1 MKDLKMNNKDVYF
14 PHNYRAR
21 FNRKIMRLKSELGAE
36 GYGIY
41 FMLLEILRSETNLSF
56 PLEDIWIIE
65 EDEDVPKEKILN
77 VIMNY
82 DLFEVNDNGCFYC
95 PRLTSNVNDMLKESK
110 KSKEYD
116 KLRSESRKI
125 AYRQKKIA
133 EMIKLSLKGSS

>member
-1 MKDLKMNNKDVYF
+1 M
-14 PHNYRAR
+14 
-21 FNRKIMRLKSELGAE
+21 
-36 GYGIY
+36 
-41 FMLLEILRSETNLSF
+41 
-56 PLEDIWIIE
+56 
-65 EDEDVPKEKILN
+65 PKEKILN

-82 DLFEVNDNGCFYC
+82 DLFEVNDNGYFYC

-110 KSKEYD
+110 KNKEYD